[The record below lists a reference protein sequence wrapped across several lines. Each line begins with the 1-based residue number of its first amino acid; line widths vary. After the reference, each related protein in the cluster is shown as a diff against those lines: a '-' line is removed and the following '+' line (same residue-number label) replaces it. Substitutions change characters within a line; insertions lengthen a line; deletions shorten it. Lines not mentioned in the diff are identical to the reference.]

1 MQTLPSITYVEK
13 ESEIVFECASIIPA
27 CACKRNVVFHRVVF
41 DNNEP
46 RAILLSTN

>member
-1 MQTLPSITYVEK
+1 MSKKNPKLYQ
-13 ESEIVFECASIIPA
+13 FECEGIIPA